1 VLERQRGV
9 QAPRRGAWTARSV
22 LNVRSASDSE
32 IAKLGRGFAGSR
44 APRTRPPADANG
56 LASELPRASGL
67 GQGGWFVA
75 EFVRSKAALAVAR
88 SCCGDALKVE
98 GRLLQPKNK
107 PAANAETDT
116 AMNP

>member
-1 VLERQRGV
+1 
-9 QAPRRGAWTARSV
+9 
-22 LNVRSASDSE
+22 
-32 IAKLGRGFAGSR
+32 
-44 APRTRPPADANG
+44 
-56 LASELPRASGL
+56 
-67 GQGGWFVA
+67 VA
-75 EFVRSKAALAVAR
+75 EFVKAALAVAR